1 MIAIGVTI
9 GLIVVLGTGAFVIY
23 RKKMK
28 KIKKVRILKIG
39 EEKVGEY

>member
-9 GLIVVLGTGAFVIY
+9 GLIIVLGTGAFVIY

-28 KIKKVRILKIG
+28 KN
-39 EEKVGEY
+39 